1 MTVSGTAA
9 VRRALDGWGSRL
21 SDDRLVRAV
30 IGAGVLEA
38 NSHLI
43 DEDDLAASLRSHF
56 LTGDWSLGWRFP
68 QESLTHLTP
77 QEAAKAA
84 AGALG
89 SLAVEPEIGSQPDLY
104 TTIRFLGSIAAPYVR
119 APEIHEPS
127 WHWPLRV
134 GFLSDRPST
143 ALRKSVTSGWS
154 WPDLRDLVKAQDG
167 CDLLLLPWSVSEADN
182 KKELPQVG
190 RVGLVVVMGPID
202 VPSKEVGRVAD
213 RLALRFDAEGC
224 HLANRPE
231 DPGRWFAD
239 LIEHLAHN
247 LPLDLALTL
256 ARNNVTRR
264 PHYTT
269 MSSGLEAVARL
280 ERVISRFAYYL
291 TLLGGRPI
299 EIPAGL
305 IGRLPGFN
313 LSGSVP
319 AGAVGDYLNQA
330 LNDRSFQY
338 LHETNEA
345 SAFATLVRATAGLPG
360 PDELATANGHGA
372 GAGEEGEGGEQV
384 RIINGTVKDGD
395 QQHRLA
401 LEAGKEYRLEV
412 WIGVMSEESIT
423 QPGAPAFPAE
433 ELPAGPQQIDVVFT
447 CLGNRPEVQRGHVT
461 LPERGESDRFSFA
474 LRFTRPG
481 VVFGRLALAHG
492 GRVLQTALVRAEVVK
507 ERPSRLGQPEIEV
520 EEVIRT
526 SFGAVAE
533 EEQFDLAVVV
543 NRGPT
548 GKKTAS
554 TISKTGITIHSV
566 DGMQAKMSE
575 LKDALT
581 SIADDP
587 DAFASMTSDDSL
599 ALLFGLATVG
609 EALHNL
615 FVLDHGIKPGFF
627 KRGRIQ
633 IISAAPDSYLP
644 AELFYALR
652 PPGLPELCK
661 TWKKSVLAGRCESCE
676 ALGPNDEIPI
686 CLTGFWGVRYVV
698 ERHVHDPR
706 YTKLLGDYVLQ
717 NEPATGRNE
726 INPLESILWGL
737 SDNVLAKDR
746 TGMQK
751 AFDKKHFTA
760 TKAKT
765 WDDVQEKVGSLNPS
779 MLFLLP
785 HTEQSAP
792 LVHESEIGGQFDRI
806 NKIRARVGSPREKR
820 YVVVLL
826 GCDTAS
832 TDIPF
837 QGMVPEFRRA
847 GAAVIVTTIN
857 TILGRHAVPVAKELL
872 RILKDGG
879 IANRSMGD
887 AMRDLRRRALS
898 DGYPMVLSVVAFGDA
913 DWRITA

>member
-1 MTVSGTAA
+1 MTAPGTAA
-9 VRRALDGWGSRL
+9 VRRALGSWGKRL
-21 SDDRLVRAV
+21 SDDKLVRAV

-38 NSHLI
+38 NPHLN
-43 DEDDLAASLRSHF
+43 DDDPAATLRNYF
-56 LTGDWSLGWRFP
+56 LNSDWSLGWRFP
-68 QESLTHLTP
+68 QESLARLTP
-77 QEAAKAA
+77 QQAAKAA

-89 SLAVEPEIGSQPDLY
+89 SLAVEPEIGSQPDPY
-104 TTIRFLGSIAAPYVR
+104 TTMRFLGSAAAPYVR
-119 APEIHEPS
+119 AGEIYEPS

-134 GFLSDRPST
+134 GFLSDRPSS
-143 ALRKSVTSGWS
+143 ALRKSVTRP
-154 WPDLRDLVKAQDG
+154 WPDLRDLVKAQDD
-167 CDLLLLPWSVSEADN
+167 CDLLLLPWSVSEADQKN
-182 KKELPQVG
+182 ELPQVG
-190 RVGLVVVMGPID
+190 KVGMVMLMGPID

-213 RLALRFDAEGC
+213 RLALRFGAEGC

-231 DPGRWFAD
+231 DPEQWFAD
-239 LIEHLAHN
+239 LIEQLAHN
-247 LPLDLALTL
+247 QPLGLALTL
-256 ARNNVTRR
+256 ARNNITRR

-269 MSSGLEAVARL
+269 MSSGLGTVARL
-280 ERVISRFAYYL
+280 ERVISQFAYYL

-305 IGRLPGFN
+305 GGRLPSFD

-330 LNDRSFQY
+330 MRDRSFQY

-345 SAFATLVRATAGLPG
+345 SAIAALVRATAGLPSPG
-360 PDELATANGHGA
+360 ELATANGGGR
-372 GAGEEGEGGEQV
+372 GAGEGGEGGEQI
-384 RIINGTVKDGD
+384 RILNGKVMDGD
-395 QQHRLA
+395 KQHRLA
-401 LEAGKEYRLEV
+401 LEAGKEYGLEV

-447 CLGNRPEVQRGHVT
+447 CLGNRPEVQRGQVT
-461 LPERGESDRFSFA
+461 LPERGDSDRFSFV

-492 GRVLQTALVRAEVVK
+492 GRVLQTAVVRAEVVK

-548 GKKTAS
+548 GKKTAA
-554 TISKTGITIHSV
+554 TISKDAASLRSIDGLQAQIT
-566 DGMQAKMSE
+566 D

-587 DAFASMTSDDSL
+587 DAFASITSKESL
-599 ALLFGLATVG
+599 ALLFGLSNAGAV
-609 EALHNL
+609 LHKS
-615 FVLDHGIKPGFF
+615 FEIDHGIKPGLF

-644 AELFYALR
+644 VELLYALR
-652 PPGLPELCK
+652 PPDVPRLCK
-661 TWKKSVLAGRCESCE
+661 NWKKSVLAGKCESCE

-698 ERHVHDPR
+698 ERHVHDP
-706 YTKLLGDYVLQ
+706 THTGMLGDYVLQ
-717 NEPATGRNE
+717 SELAAGRNE

-737 SDNVLAKDR
+737 SKNVLAKDR
-746 TGMQK
+746 TALQR
-751 AFDKKHFTA
+751 AFSKKNFAA
-760 TKAKT
+760 TKVGT
-765 WDDVQEKVGSLNPS
+765 WKDLQEKMGPLNPS

-785 HTEQSAP
+785 HTEHIAP
-792 LVHESEIGGQFDRI
+792 LVPGSEIGGKLDKI
-806 NKIRARVGSPREKR
+806 NKIPDFVGPRREKR

-837 QGMVPEFRRA
+837 QGMVPQFRYA

-887 AMRDLRRRALS
+887 AMRDLRRQALS

>member
-1 MTVSGTAA
+1 MTIPGAAA
-9 VRRALDGWGSRL
+9 VRRVLGGWGHRL
-21 SDDRLVRAV
+21 SDDKLVRAV

-43 DEDDLAASLRSHF
+43 DEDDLAASLRSYF
-56 LTGDWSLGWRFP
+56 LDGDWSLGWQFP
-68 QESLTHLTP
+68 QKSLAHLTP

-89 SLAVEPEIGSQPDLY
+89 SLAVEPEIGNHPDLY
-104 TTIRFLGSIAAPYVR
+104 TTIRFLASAAAPYVR
-119 APEIHEPS
+119 AGEIHEPS

-143 ALRKSVTSGWS
+143 ALRKSVSGS
-154 WPDLRDLVKAQDG
+154 WRDLRDLVKAQTD
-167 CDLLLLPWSVSEADN
+167 CDLLLLPWSVSEADQ
-182 KKELPQVG
+182 KKELPPAG

-202 VPSKEVGRVAD
+202 VPSREVGRVAD
-213 RLALRFDAEGC
+213 RLALRFSAEGC

-231 DPGRWFAD
+231 NPAPWFAN
-239 LIEHLAHN
+239 LIKHLAHN
-247 LPLDLALTL
+247 LSLDVALTL
-256 ARNNVTRR
+256 ARHNVTRR

-280 ERVISRFAYYL
+280 EWVIGGFAHYL
-291 TLLGGRPI
+291 MLLGGRPI

-305 IGRLPGFN
+305 GGLLPGFD

-330 LNDRSFQY
+330 LNNRSFQY

-345 SAFATLVRATAGLPG
+345 SAFATLVRATAGLPSPG
-360 PDELATANGHGA
+360 ELATANGGGQ
-372 GAGEEGEGGEQV
+372 GAGEGGEGGEQI
-384 RIINGTVKDGD
+384 RILNGTVKDGEV
-395 QQHRLA
+395 QHRLA
-401 LEAGKEYRLEV
+401 LEADKEYRLEV

-447 CLGNRPEVQRGHVT
+447 CLGNRPEVQRGQVT
-461 LPERGESDRFSFA
+461 LPERGDSDRFPFV
-474 LRFTRPG
+474 LRFTRRG
-481 VVFGRLALAHG
+481 VVFGRLALTHG

-554 TISKTGITIHSV
+554 AISKTGVSLRSIDGLQAGIT
-566 DGMQAKMSE
+566 E

-587 DAFASMTSDDSL
+587 DAFASITSDDSL
-599 ALLFGLATVG
+599 ALLFGLANAG
-609 EALHNL
+609 AALHKS
-615 FVLDHGIKPGFF
+615 FEIDHGIKPGFF

-644 AELFYALR
+644 VELLYALQ
-652 PPGLPELCK
+652 PPDVPKLCK
-661 TWKKSVLAGRCESCE
+661 NWKKSVLAGKCESCE
-676 ALGPNDEIPI
+676 ALDPNDEIPI

-698 ERHVHDPR
+698 ERHVHNPR
-706 YTKLLGDYVLQ
+706 YTELLGDYVLQ
-717 NEPATGRNE
+717 NELAAGRNE

-737 SDNVLAKDR
+737 SKNVLAQDR
-746 TGMQK
+746 TALQR
-751 AFDKKHFTA
+751 AFSKKHFAA
-760 TKAKT
+760 TKVGT
-765 WDDVQEKVGSLNPS
+765 WKDLQEKMGPINPS

-785 HTEQSAP
+785 HTEHMAP
-792 LVHESEIGGQFDRI
+792 LVPGSEIGGKLDKI
-806 NKIRARVGSPREKR
+806 NKIPDFVGPRREKR

-879 IANRSMGD
+879 IADRSMGD

>member
-1 MTVSGTAA
+1 VTTPGAAA
-9 VRRALDGWGSRL
+9 VRQALGGWGKRL
-21 SDDRLVRAV
+21 SDDKLVRAV

-38 NSHLI
+38 NPHLN
-43 DEDDLAASLRSHF
+43 DDDDPAASLRSYF
-56 LTGDWSLGWRFP
+56 LESDWSLGWRFP
-68 QESLTHLTP
+68 QESLARLTP
-77 QEAAKAA
+77 QEAAQAA
-84 AGALG
+84 TGALG

-104 TTIRFLGSIAAPYVR
+104 TTIRFLGSAAAPYVR

-143 ALRKSVTSGWS
+143 ALRKSVTRS
-154 WPDLRDLVKAQDG
+154 WPDLRDLVKAQDD
-167 CDLLLLPWSVSEADN
+167 CDLLLLPWSVSEADR
-182 KKELPQVG
+182 KKDLPQVG
-190 RVGLVVVMGPID
+190 KVAMVVVMEPID
-202 VPSKEVGRVAD
+202 VSSKEVGRIAD
-213 RLALRFDAEGC
+213 RLALRFGAEGC

-247 LPLDLALTL
+247 LPLELALTL

-269 MSSGLEAVARL
+269 MSLGLEGVARL
-280 ERVISRFAYYL
+280 ERAIGQFASYL

-305 IGRLPGFN
+305 GGRLPGFD

-319 AGAVGDYLNQA
+319 AGAVGDYLYQA
-330 LNDRSFQY
+330 LNNRSFQY

-345 SAFATLVRATAGLPG
+345 SAIAALVRATAGLPDPG
-360 PDELATANGHGA
+360 ELATANGGGQ
-372 GAGEEGEGGEQV
+372 GAGEGEEGGEQV
-384 RIINGTVKDGD
+384 RILNGTVKDGD
-395 QQHRLA
+395 EQHRLA

-423 QPGAPAFPAE
+423 QPGAPAFPDE

-461 LPERGESDRFSFA
+461 LPERGDSDRFSFV

-481 VVFGRLALAHG
+481 AVFGRLALAHG

-526 SFGAVAE
+526 SFGAVPE
-533 EEQFDLAVVV
+533 EEEFDLAVVV

-554 TISKTGITIHSV
+554 AISKTGVSLRSIDGLQAGIT
-566 DGMQAKMSE
+566 E

-587 DAFASMTSDDSL
+587 DAFASITSDDSL
-599 ALLFGLATVG
+599 ALLFGLANAG
-609 EALHNL
+609 AALHKS
-615 FVLDHGIKPGFF
+615 FELDHGIKPGFF

-644 AELFYALR
+644 VELLYALQ
-652 PPGLPELCK
+652 PPDIPKLCK
-661 TWKKSVLAGRCESCE
+661 NWKKSVLAGRCESCE
-676 ALGPNDEIPI
+676 ALGPHDEIPI

-698 ERHVHDPR
+698 ERHVHDPL
-706 YTKLLGDYVLQ
+706 YTGLLGDYVLQ
-717 NEPATGRNE
+717 NELATGRNE

-737 SDNVLAKDR
+737 SNNVLAQDR
-746 TGMQK
+746 TALQR
-751 AFDKKHFTA
+751 AFKKDFAA
-760 TKAKT
+760 TKVKT
-765 WDDVQEKVGSLNPS
+765 WKDLQEKMGPLNPS

-785 HTEQSAP
+785 HTERIAP
-792 LVHESEIGGQFDRI
+792 LVPGSEIGGQLDKI
-806 NKIRARVGSPREKR
+806 NKIPARVGPRREKG

-872 RILKDGG
+872 RILKGGG